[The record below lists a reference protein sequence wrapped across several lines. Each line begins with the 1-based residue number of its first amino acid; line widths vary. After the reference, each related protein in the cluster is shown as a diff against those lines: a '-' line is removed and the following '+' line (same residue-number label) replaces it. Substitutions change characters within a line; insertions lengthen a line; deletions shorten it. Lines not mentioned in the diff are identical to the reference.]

1 MHVARSPV
9 LRLPDRLVSVGGHE
23 PNGTSSGI
31 LLVMSIIPY
40 DALRARGRDPGKRH
54 PRSEGCLP
62 VPVLAGSRGRVPFL
76 RFLVILA
83 GPVRGRVLVRLPDP
97 FDAVDLLDILG
108 DHGRDEGFPVASFQH
123 SLADDG
129 PGEPLAVQQGGREYP
144 EAVFPEQAH
153 YEIRIRVDAVKAG
166 HERGHVAHPHTVDV
180 GVRDRHDVIV
190 VDPLRVEGPFD
201 HLISLAGG
209 ERILPGVAVLGRSD
223 PHDDLAVRLEDPLH
237 RREVTP
243 MERLE
248 PTDEECAPAH
258 SALSPRKWAMY
269 GHSIVKNIRQWTH
282 IPSSSAGAR
291 AGLDS

>member
-1 MHVARSPV
+1 
-9 LRLPDRLVSVGGHE
+9 
-23 PNGTSSGI
+23 
-31 LLVMSIIPY
+31 MSIIPY

-83 GPVRGRVLVRLPDP
+83 GPVRGRVLVRLPDS
-97 FDAVDLLDILG
+97 FDAVDLLDVFG
-108 DHGRDEGFPVASFQH
+108 DHGWDEGFPIAAFQH

-129 PGEPLAVQQGGREYP
+129 PGELLAVHEGWREYL

-153 YEIRIRVDAVKAG
+153 DEIRIRVDDVEAR
-166 HERGHVAHPHTVDV
+166 HERGHVADPDAVDV

-190 VDPLRVEGPFD
+190 VDPFRIERPFD
-201 HLISLAGG
+201 HLVSLAGG

-223 PHDDLAVRLEDPLH
+223 ADDYLIVRLEDPFD
-237 RREVTP
+237 RREVTA

-248 PTDEECAPAH
+248 AADEERATGH
-258 SALSPRKWAMY
+258 SSSSPRKWSMY
-269 GHSIVKNIRQWTH
+269 GHSIVKNMRQCTH
-282 IPSSSAGAR
+282 RPSSSAGDKVGWNSQQ
-291 AGLDS
+291 GLGSEKSGGSIG